1 MGHGH
6 YLLHVPDR
14 VEPVELGEQR
24 LGLAVLGRLAQD
36 LARDLGVL
44 LQDIRDAV
52 EGLDVLPPLVRVEV
66 VNAPRL
72 RDAESGSG
80 SGSGLGLG

>member
-6 YLLHVPDR
+6 YLLHVPDW

-52 EGLDVLPPLVRVEV
+52 EGLDVLPPLVRVQV
-66 VNAPRL
+66 VDAPRL
-72 RDAESGSG
+72 LDVKSGSG